1 MINMIL
7 ELNAHKVFQ
16 NSGIKYLYIAQTG
29 ALFELDEKTD
39 FLITMNGCSIER
51 IQEEMLCK
59 FSTSQSEIEAMLND
73 FRSVGLIDTA
83 IKKEELQYSLNY
95 LHGVELMVCQCCNL
109 ACSYCYASEGEYNH
123 PGVMSENVG
132 KKAIDF
138 LFAHTQDDHVSI
150 SFFGGGP
157 LINIELIKILVEYAN
172 QIALQ
177 NDKHISYA
185 VTTNGTLISEDI
197 ANFFKANNF
206 YVSFSVDG
214 TQVKH
219 DLHRISKSGVGSY
232 DNSVKNI
239 HLLGKNHI
247 SLRATSTPE
256 NDDYVEIAEALYNQR
271 KTDFYIGEAM
281 NCFQTEES
289 LQAVECSYDRL
300 IKHFYTDLQH
310 GKIDKCKANSLI
322 YQNLKK
328 IAYFKERS
336 CSCTA
341 FITTLAVDVDGKMYP
356 CHRFVGSSYV
366 IGNVNLL
373 EINIQNAARLF
384 EKDFLLKN
392 RIGCSECWAQNLCV
406 GGCPYIN
413 HEATGHCNIPNEM
426 KCRLNKYLFEKLLIF
441 FISLSDEEKHTLRL
455 S

>member
-150 SFFGGGP
+150 SFFGGEP

-177 NDKHISYA
+177 NDKHISY
-185 VTTNGTLISEDI
+185 D
-197 ANFFKANNF
+197 
-206 YVSFSVDG
+206 
-214 TQVKH
+214 
-219 DLHRISKSGVGSY
+219 
-232 DNSVKNI
+232 
-239 HLLGKNHI
+239 
-247 SLRATSTPE
+247 
-256 NDDYVEIAEALYNQR
+256 
-271 KTDFYIGEAM
+271 
-281 NCFQTEES
+281 
-289 LQAVECSYDRL
+289 
-300 IKHFYTDLQH
+300 
-310 GKIDKCKANSLI
+310 
-322 YQNLKK
+322 
-328 IAYFKERS
+328 
-336 CSCTA
+336 
-341 FITTLAVDVDGKMYP
+341 
-356 CHRFVGSSYV
+356 
-366 IGNVNLL
+366 
-373 EINIQNAARLF
+373 
-384 EKDFLLKN
+384 
-392 RIGCSECWAQNLCV
+392 
-406 GGCPYIN
+406 
-413 HEATGHCNIPNEM
+413 
-426 KCRLNKYLFEKLLIF
+426 
-441 FISLSDEEKHTLRL
+441 
-455 S
+455 